1 MSGFDT
7 SQPIT
12 DKAALEDI
20 DEVDD
25 ATKPKAADPPAEPDE
40 LGDATP
46 GPARTGAGLS
56 QSVEARG
63 SSPGM
68 AGRNPL
74 GRGTRIA

>member
-12 DKAALEDI
+12 DEKALEDV

-25 ATKPKAADPPAEPDE
+25 ATKQKAAAGPPAEADE

-46 GPARTGAGLS
+46 GPR
-56 QSVEARG
+56 
-63 SSPGM
+63 
-68 AGRNPL
+68 
-74 GRGTRIA
+74 

>member
-12 DKAALEDI
+12 DEKALEDV

-25 ATKPKAADPPAEPDE
+25 ATKPKGAPKRPAEPDE

-46 GPARTGAGLS
+46 GPR
-56 QSVEARG
+56 
-63 SSPGM
+63 
-68 AGRNPL
+68 
-74 GRGTRIA
+74 

>member
-12 DKAALEDI
+12 DEKALEDI

-25 ATKPKAADPPAEPDE
+25 AAKPRASKRPAEPDE

-46 GPARTGAGLS
+46 GPR
-56 QSVEARG
+56 
-63 SSPGM
+63 
-68 AGRNPL
+68 
-74 GRGTRIA
+74 

>member
-12 DKAALEDI
+12 DEAALEDI

-25 ATKPKAADPPAEPDE
+25 ATKHKAAIRRSAEPDE

-46 GPARTGAGLS
+46 GPR
-56 QSVEARG
+56 
-63 SSPGM
+63 
-68 AGRNPL
+68 
-74 GRGTRIA
+74 

>member
-12 DKAALEDI
+12 DEAALEDI

-25 ATKPKAADPPAEPDE
+25 ATKPKATLRRSAEPDE

-46 GPARTGAGLS
+46 GPR
-56 QSVEARG
+56 
-63 SSPGM
+63 
-68 AGRNPL
+68 
-74 GRGTRIA
+74 

>member
-12 DKAALEDI
+12 DEAALKDVDDV

-25 ATKPKAADPPAEPDE
+25 ATKRKAAAPPAQPDE

-46 GPARTGAGLS
+46 GPR
-56 QSVEARG
+56 
-63 SSPGM
+63 
-68 AGRNPL
+68 
-74 GRGTRIA
+74 

>member
-25 ATKPKAADPPAEPDE
+25 ATKPKIAEPPAEADE

-46 GPARTGAGLS
+46 GPR
-56 QSVEARG
+56 
-63 SSPGM
+63 
-68 AGRNPL
+68 
-74 GRGTRIA
+74 

>member
-12 DKAALEDI
+12 DEAALEDI

-25 ATKPKAADPPAEPDE
+25 ATKGKAAKPPADPEE

-46 GPARTGAGLS
+46 GPR
-56 QSVEARG
+56 
-63 SSPGM
+63 
-68 AGRNPL
+68 
-74 GRGTRIA
+74 

>member
-25 ATKPKAADPPAEPDE
+25 ATKQKAAPGRPAEADE

-46 GPARTGAGLS
+46 GPR
-56 QSVEARG
+56 
-63 SSPGM
+63 
-68 AGRNPL
+68 
-74 GRGTRIA
+74 

>member
-12 DKAALEDI
+12 DEKALKDV

-25 ATKPKAADPPAEPDE
+25 ATKPKAAPKRSAEPDE

-46 GPARTGAGLS
+46 GPR
-56 QSVEARG
+56 
-63 SSPGM
+63 
-68 AGRNPL
+68 
-74 GRGTRIA
+74 

>member
-12 DKAALEDI
+12 DEASLEDI

-25 ATKPKAADPPAEPDE
+25 ATKRKAAPKRPAEPDE

-46 GPARTGAGLS
+46 GPR
-56 QSVEARG
+56 
-63 SSPGM
+63 
-68 AGRNPL
+68 
-74 GRGTRIA
+74 

>member
-12 DKAALEDI
+12 DDAALEDI

-25 ATKPKAADPPAEPDE
+25 VAKPKVAEPPAQPDE

-46 GPARTGAGLS
+46 GPR
-56 QSVEARG
+56 
-63 SSPGM
+63 
-68 AGRNPL
+68 
-74 GRGTRIA
+74 